1 MAQLHE
7 SGMDVNERVDVRE
20 YLRPIRERWLLIA
33 LLAVVVTVASY
44 MYFDAKEP
52 YYTAT
57 TTILNDASSPTQLLE
72 GGVAVSPL
80 EQQRQAQN
88 QIALLLTRPSAEAIA
103 KRLNFRGNP
112 YALAG
117 MVTIAPVSETDFIR
131 VTAKAANP
139 RIAALV
145 ANAFARQFL
154 RQRVTGLRDQAT
166 RLKRAAERELAA
178 TPATTLNEA
187 KRKELGDRIRRLSLI
202 ETLPAGSARQ
212 LDPAAPSAPIK
223 PNAKKNAMF
232 ALLLSLLIGAGLA
245 YALEMFDR
253 RLRRPGDVEGLYD
266 SRVLAYVPHARNP
279 NAAVDGRATLAAEL
293 SEGFRTLRTNLDLA
307 SALEHERGRTIRTI
321 LITSAMAGEGKSVT
335 VRNLAL
341 AYAEAG
347 RSVAVVDGDLRNPR
361 LAKLFGVDRSP
372 GLLEVLIG
380 ESDLDHALL
389 PIATHSEGLE
399 TLVRTLRAQA
409 ESGAA
414 SATPPAG
421 APATGYAAT
430 SSPTVAV
437 QDVHSGNGLNGRH
450 ENGNGSRAGAH
461 AGGISLLTAGG
472 HCANPAP
479 LLASE
484 RFEAVVQNLAS
495 TFDTV
500 LVDSAPLLPV
510 SDAAPLLSKLDGAL
524 VVTRLDYTTRGA
536 ARRVTEVISRVPDA
550 NLLGIV
556 ANDISHGE
564 GIDGYPYYGH
574 YGYTAST
581 RTSSA

>member
-1 MAQLHE
+1 MAQTHE
-7 SGMDVNERVDVRE
+7 SSMDVNERVDVRE

-44 MYFDAKEP
+44 MYFNAKEP
-52 YYTAT
+52 YYTAS
-57 TTILNDASSPTQLLE
+57 TTILNDAGSPAQLLE
-72 GGVAVSPL
+72 GGVAVSPF
-80 EQQRQAQN
+80 EAERQAQN

-112 YALAG
+112 YALVG
-117 MVTIAPVSETDFIR
+117 MVKIQPVSETDFIR
-131 VTAKAANP
+131 VTAKAGNP
-139 RIAALV
+139 RVAALV

-154 RQRVTGLRDQAT
+154 RLRVTTVQDQAT
-166 RLKRAAERELAA
+166 RLKRAAERELAG
-178 TPATTLNEA
+178 TPDTVLNSA
-187 KRKELGDRIRRLSLI
+187 KRKELTDRIRRLSLLQ
-202 ETLPAGSARQ
+202 TVPSGSARQ

-223 PNAKKNAMF
+223 PSATKNAIF
-232 ALLLSLLIGAGLA
+232 ALLISLLIGAGLA

-279 NAAVDGRATLAAEL
+279 NATVDGHAALPAEL

-307 SALEHERGRTIRTI
+307 TTLGHEHGRTLKTVLVTSAL
-321 LITSAMAGEGKSVT
+321 AGEGKSVT

-347 RSVAVVDGDLRNPR
+347 RSVAVIDGDLRNPR

-380 ESDLDHALL
+380 ETELAQALL

-399 TLVRTLRAQA
+399 TLVRTLRAEA
-409 ESGAA
+409 ASPAA
-414 SATPPAG
+414 SAAHST
-421 APATGYAAT
+421 AT
-430 SSPTVAV
+430 SPGAYPAAPTQAVAAP
-437 QDVHSGNGLNGRH
+437 DVHTGNGLNGDK
-450 ENGNGSRAGAH
+450 ENGNGNSAGTHPGA
-461 AGGISLLTAGG
+461 ISLLTAGRP
-472 HCANPAP
+472 CANPAP
-479 LLASE
+479 LLASD
-484 RFEAVVQNLAS
+484 RFESVVRHLA
-495 TFDTV
+495 TRFDTV

-550 NLLGIV
+550 NLLGVV
-556 ANDISHGE
+556 ANDIPHGE
-564 GIDGYPYYGH
+564 GMDGYPYYGH
-574 YGYTAST
+574 YGYTVST
-581 RTSSA
+581 QARSG

>member
-7 SGMDVNERVDVRE
+7 SSMDANERVDVRE

-44 MYFDAKEP
+44 MYFNAKEP

-72 GGVAVSPL
+72 GGVAVSQF
-80 EQQRQAQN
+80 EAERQAQN

-112 YALAG
+112 YALTG
-117 MVTIAPVSETDFIR
+117 MVKIQPVSESDFIR
-131 VTAKAANP
+131 VTAKAPNP

-166 RLKRAAERELAA
+166 RLKRAAERELAS

-202 ETLPAGSARQ
+202 ETLPSGSARQ

-223 PNAKKNAMF
+223 PSAKKNAIF
-232 ALLLSLLIGAGLA
+232 ALLISLLIGAGLA

-279 NAAVDGRATLAAEL
+279 NAAVEGRATLAAEL

-321 LITSAMAGEGKSVT
+321 LVTSALAGEGKSIT

-341 AYAEAG
+341 AFAEAG
-347 RSVAVVDGDLRNPR
+347 RSVAVVDGDLRSPR

-380 ESDLDHALL
+380 ETDLDHALL

-409 ESGAA
+409 KSSPG
-414 SATPPAG
+414 SATQAAG
-421 APATGYAAT
+421 APATAT
-430 SSPTVAV
+430 QTVAV
-437 QDVHSGNGLNGRH
+437 PDIHSGNGLNGGH
-450 ENGNGSRAGAH
+450 GNGNGYSVEAH

-484 RFEAVVQNLAS
+484 RFEAVVENLSS

-550 NLLGIV
+550 NLLGVV
-556 ANDISHGE
+556 ANDITHGE
-564 GIDGYPYYGH
+564 GMDGYPYYGH
-574 YGYTAST
+574 YGYTVGTQS
-581 RTSSA
+581 SSA

>member
-1 MAQLHE
+1 MPETHE
-7 SGMDVNERVDVRE
+7 SSMDVNERVDVRE

-44 MYFDAKEP
+44 MYFDSKEP

-57 TTILNDASSPTQLLE
+57 TTILNDASSPTQLIE
-72 GGVAVSPL
+72 GGIAVSPY
-80 EQQRQAQN
+80 EAERQAQN

-112 YALAG
+112 YALTG
-117 MVTIAPVSETDFIR
+117 MVKIQPLAETDFIR
-131 VTAKAANP
+131 VTAKAPNP

-154 RQRVTGLRDQAT
+154 RQRVTTLRDQAT
-166 RLKRAAERELAA
+166 RLKRAAERELAS

-202 ETLPAGSARQ
+202 ETLPSGSARQ

-223 PNAKKNAMF
+223 PSAKKNAIF
-232 ALLLSLLIGAGLA
+232 AMLISLLIGAGLA

-279 NAAVDGRATLAAEL
+279 NAAVEGRATLAAEL

-321 LITSAMAGEGKSVT
+321 LVTSALAGEGKSIT

-347 RSVAVVDGDLRNPR
+347 RSVAVVDGDLRSPR

-380 ESDLDHALL
+380 ETELDHALL

-409 ESGAA
+409 ESSPT
-414 SATPPAG
+414 SATQAAG
-421 APATGYAAT
+421 ASTTEYAAT
-430 SSPTVAV
+430 QMVAV
-437 QDVHSGNGLNGRH
+437 PDIRSGNGLNGGH
-450 ENGNGSRAGAH
+450 GNGNGNRVEAN

-484 RFEAVVQNLAS
+484 RFEAVVKNLAS

-510 SDAAPLLSKLDGAL
+510 SDAAPLMSKLDGAL

-556 ANDISHGE
+556 ANDITHGE
-564 GIDGYPYYGH
+564 GMDGYPYYGH
-574 YGYTAST
+574 YGYTVST
-581 RTSSA
+581 QSSSA